1 MRDYLPDIPIGGT
14 GRVLLLFRKGSEDD
28 QLLADSVKRFRADL
42 ELQRPDGNAIE
53 WDEVID
59 YSHG

>member
-1 MRDYLPDIPIGGT
+1 MRDYLPDIPIGGA

-42 ELQRPDGNAIE
+42 ELQRLDGNAIE
-53 WDEVID
+53 WAEVID